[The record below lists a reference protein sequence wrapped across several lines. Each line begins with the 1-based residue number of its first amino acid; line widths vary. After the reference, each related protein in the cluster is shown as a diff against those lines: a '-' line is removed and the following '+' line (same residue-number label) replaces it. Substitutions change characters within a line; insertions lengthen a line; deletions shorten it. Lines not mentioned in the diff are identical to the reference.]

1 MWAITPM
8 AADQSN
14 ESCRYQGRMA
24 GMWVVLA
31 EIHRRRGSIAVAE
44 QLLVNAAD
52 ADGED
57 LASYHL
63 SYGLVQVE
71 ITVRLP
77 DEQCYFVRLN
87 GLMTLSDDG
96 VSLVRLL
103 FHRRSNRQHAWK
115 GRGKSSPFLLILL
128 PACWLILLPLPS
140 IGHV

>member
-1 MWAITPM
+1 
-8 AADQSN
+8 
-14 ESCRYQGRMA
+14 
-24 GMWVVLA
+24 MWVVLA

-103 FHRRSNRQHAWK
+103 FHRRSNRQHAW
-115 GRGKSSPFLLILL
+115 PFLLILL